1 MAGMW
6 FPVARWQGER
16 TIGRLPEPVVT
27 DSFGQVGAGDEQLSL
42 VVIGDELAAA
52 AGFAETIASRLAQA
66 RGARVVFQSVAE
78 SMATIRDVHYGT
90 LNRVPARTDA
100 VVLVVGAHD
109 VLARTGLD
117 EWRTELAA
125 TLQILRRVGCVV
137 VAQVP
142 DLGAA
147 PLVGWPLSS
156 SLTDRVRALNQVTAE
171 VCGGA
176 NPRAQTNDPRACR
189 GVPLPAPTGYEG
201 DRWTPDATS
210 RIAWAELLGNEVA
223 DGLAGAEDRADIEAA
238 RAARAEIAQAG
249 TISFEELRRELGL
262 D

>member
-1 MAGMW
+1 MW

-42 VVIGDELAAA
+42 VVLGDELAAA
-52 AGFAETIASRLAQA
+52 AGFAETIASRLAEA

-156 SLTDRVRALNQVTAE
+156 SLTGRVRALNRVTAE

-176 NPRAQTNDPRACR
+176 NPGAQTSEPRAQTNDPRVQRNDPRAQSNVPRAQTNDPRACR
-189 GVPLPAPTGYEG
+189 GVPLPAPTGYED

-210 RIAWAELLGNEVA
+210 RTTWAELLGESAFAQKLIARA
-223 DGLAGAEDRADIEAA
+223 DGRG
-238 RAARAEIAQAG
+238 
-249 TISFEELRRELGL
+249 
-262 D
+262 